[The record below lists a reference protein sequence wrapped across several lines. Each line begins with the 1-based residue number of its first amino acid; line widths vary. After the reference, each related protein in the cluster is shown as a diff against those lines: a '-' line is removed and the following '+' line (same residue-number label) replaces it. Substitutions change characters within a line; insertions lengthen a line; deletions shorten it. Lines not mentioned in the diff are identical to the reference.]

1 MPSFCDVVGVAHCTI
16 PISEHQAFSSMWMKY
31 VSTLDDYM
39 MVLPLYMY
47 VMFLSPLSLPL
58 TPFLHPSLFSHSLP
72 PLLPPFLQ
80 TTQSTDLQS
89 LIGWLL
95 DHTNLEVP
103 EVDRPSLPPIPPEPP
118 KPSSEEPSAEGAPE
132 LSESSSDSSDYSDD
146 SEEDEPGG
154 MRWSHSHTSS
164 PVIALGFHQS
174 SWHGKRVA
182 SFPGSPRT

>member
-1 MPSFCDVVGVAHCTI
+1 MLCSSLPPSF
-16 PISEHQAFSSMWMKY
+16 PPLPPPSS
-31 VSTLDDYM
+31 
-39 MVLPLYMY
+39 
-47 VMFLSPLSLPL
+47 LSL
-58 TPFLHPSLFSHSLP
+58 SHSLP
-72 PLLPPFLQ
+72 PSFPPLLPPSSILPSSPTPSLLLQ

-146 SEEDEPGG
+146 SEEDESGG
-154 MRWSHSHTSS
+154 MRWSHSHTSG
-164 PVIALGFHQS
+164 PVIGLGFYQS

>member
-1 MPSFCDVVGVAHCTI
+1 
-16 PISEHQAFSSMWMKY
+16 
-31 VSTLDDYM
+31 
-39 MVLPLYMY
+39 MY
-47 VMFLSPLSLPL
+47 VPLPFSLSSSSPLLSLPFSL
-58 TPFLHPSLFSHSLP
+58 LPSLLPTPFLDPSFPPLP
-72 PLLPPFLQ
+72 PPSSLLPSLLPPFLQ

-103 EVDRPSLPPIPPEPP
+103 EVDRPSLPIVPEPP

-146 SEEDEPGG
+146 SEEDESGG
-154 MRWSHSHTSS
+154 MRWPHSHTSS
-164 PVIALGFHQS
+164 PVIGLGFHQS

-182 SFPGSPRT
+182 PHSQALPACELQATESWAGPGNEARKQAS